1 MEDKIVKDI
10 SLDNKYLINLNQPEE
25 KIEMLL
31 KVIKELLFSIS
42 EDVQSIKSILVSD

>member
-31 KVIKELLFSIS
+31 KKMLLKKMFK
-42 EDVQSIKSILVSD
+42 VLNQF